1 MIEGKS
7 ILLVEDDASLGFVIK
22 DNLVDAGA
30 KVTLA
35 KDGIAGFEAFFNG
48 KFDICILDVML
59 PKKDGFTLAN
69 DIRKMNLDVPI
80 LFLTAKSM
88 IADKVEGFGA
98 GADDYVTKPFAFEEL
113 LARINA
119 IVRRSSRKMI
129 DEVKGKEIFELANST
144 FDYKNLK
151 LTANGQ
157 ISELT
162 KKEAELLRLLFIHQ
176 NSVLE
181 REVALKLVW
190 GENDYFLGRSM
201 DVFISRLRKYLS
213 SDVSIKIENVHGVGF
228 RLTDS

>member
-35 KDGIAGFEAFFNG
+35 KDGLSGFEVFYEG

-69 DIRKMNLDVPI
+69 DIRKMNLDIPI

-98 GADDYVTKPFAFEEL
+98 GADDYLTKPFAFEEL
-113 LARINA
+113 LARVNA
-119 IVRRSSRKMI
+119 ILRRSNRKLI
-129 DEVKGKEIFELANST
+129 DEVKGKEIFELGNSK
-144 FDYKNLK
+144 FDYRNLK
-151 LTANGQ
+151 LTTNGSV
-157 ISELT
+157 SELT

-213 SDVSIKIENVHGVGF
+213 PDTSIKIENVHGIGF